1 MSHTN
6 PKSQDLLQAEL
17 QAAKNTEIIDAI
29 TWRIT
34 DIINSA
40 STIQQVSSTSRPTY
54 SNKVKLQRAAADLRD
69 VSSKLQEIEQY
80 LSS

>member
-1 MSHTN
+1 MSQTN
-6 PKSQDLLQAEL
+6 SNSKDVLQAEL
-17 QAAKNTEIIDAI
+17 ERAKNSEVIDAI

-40 STIQQVSSTSRPTY
+40 STIQHISLNSRPSY
-54 SNKVKLQRAAADLRD
+54 SKKVKLQRAAADLRD
-69 VSSKLQEIEQY
+69 VSSRLQEIEQY